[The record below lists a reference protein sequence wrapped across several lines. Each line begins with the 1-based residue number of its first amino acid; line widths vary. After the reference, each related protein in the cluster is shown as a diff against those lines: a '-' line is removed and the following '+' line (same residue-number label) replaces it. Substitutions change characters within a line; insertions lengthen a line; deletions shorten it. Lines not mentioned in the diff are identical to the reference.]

1 MVHRHIGHGSGKFK
15 AFVNGQPA
23 YKIQGSP
30 VFLVAAVKHRH
41 SGSLLDCCG
50 SGPLHHRVLVDT
62 GCNRYHISLGIS
74 HFLREIQDAAAGSDA
89 ACQVG
94 LLYVIAAV
102 TALCP
107 VIPLCKRLIIIQ
119 KQLFDNTLVQIRHHG
134 AALIVM
140 VDIRTHGMIHGHK
153 IVGQVIHSDKG
164 TSISVRTGS
173 HAVRPLKISLSHPFQ
188 AFPRLHVLLPVLGI
202 GLQKFIQPGLVHE
215 KKLRGFCHRQYVEL
229 SVDITLVKVCLIIL
243 CQICLR
249 HHTAQLHQ
257 SVGVQL
263 YRVDHHVPVS
273 QHNICHLHIVGGAV
287 EHQIY
292 LIGQIR
298 DRALAVSL
306 HNHAAFQAQRS
317 IVLLY
322 QLVQMLLLC
331 IVIVVPELY
340 GHGSIAVIFLCQGRR
355 YLRLGDFSFFVFPG
369 TAARQD
375 CRSDAKSRY

>member
-1 MVHRHIGHGSGKFK
+1 
-15 AFVNGQPA
+15 
-23 YKIQGSP
+23 
-30 VFLVAAVKHRH
+30 
-41 SGSLLDCCG
+41 
-50 SGPLHHRVLVDT
+50 
-62 GCNRYHISLGIS
+62 
-74 HFLREIQDAAAGSDA
+74 
-89 ACQVG
+89 
-94 LLYVIAAV
+94 
-102 TALCP
+102 
-107 VIPLCKRLIIIQ
+107 
-119 KQLFDNTLVQIRHHG
+119 
-134 AALIVM
+134 M

-188 AFPRLHVLLPVLGI
+188 AFPRLHVRLPVLGI

-215 KKLRGFCHRQYVEL
+215 KKLREFCYRQYVEL

-257 SVGVQL
+257 SVGMQL

-298 DRALAVSL
+298 D
-306 HNHAAFQAQRS
+306 
-317 IVLLY
+317 VLLY